1 MDPDGEPSGAP
12 WHAMAA
18 LPLFEALN
26 SAEVRDFMA
35 ILLETLRPVADPIS
49 VRLLLADVEER
60 VLNVWGESGPHP
72 PFPAR
77 WVDIEG
83 SMHGEVYR
91 TGMPARV
98 EIDGH
103 QTVIAPVAARRERMG
118 VLEVLFDR
126 PTTED
131 IEAAVSTSGL
141 LLGYV
146 ITAADGWTDEFH
158 VARRRKDMTLAAEIQ
173 WNLLPLAA
181 VSGHRASLACALEPA
196 YEVGGDAFD
205 YSYGRRFITIG
216 IFDAMGRG
224 VNAARMSALGVAA
237 FRNARRCG
245 RNLADQA
252 RFIHETLEERFDQSG
267 YMTGQL
273 LAVDLEDPRDSLIV
287 NAGHPAPLRQRDGDI
302 ERLELEVDLPF
313 GMPFENRLTAQPIE
327 LRKGDRLILSS
338 DGVVEARPDGG
349 TPFGEATFMESARR
363 LQGVAPREAARKL
376 VAEVRAH
383 RAGEL
388 TDDATLII
396 LDLTR

>member
-1 MDPDGEPSGAP
+1 
-12 WHAMAA
+12 
-18 LPLFEALN
+18 
-26 SAEVRDFMA
+26 
-35 ILLETLRPVADPIS
+35 
-49 VRLLLADVEER
+49 
-60 VLNVWGESGPHP
+60 
-72 PFPAR
+72 
-77 WVDIEG
+77 
-83 SMHGEVYR
+83 
-91 TGMPARV
+91 V

-103 QTVIAPVAARRERMG
+103 QAILSPVAARRERMG

-126 PTTED
+126 PTTGD

-141 LLGYV
+141 LLGYL

-181 VSGHRASLACALEPA
+181 VSADRASLACALEPA

-205 YSYGRRFITIG
+205 YSYGRRLITIG

-224 VNAARMSALGVAA
+224 VNAARASALGVAA
-237 FRNARRCG
+237 FRNGRRCG
-245 RNLADQA
+245 RDLADQA
-252 RFIHETLEERFDQSG
+252 RFIHEALVDRFDQSG

-273 LAVDLEDPRDSLIV
+273 LAVDLDDPQESLIV
-287 NAGHPAPLRQRDGDI
+287 NAGHPTPLLQRGGDI

-313 GMPFENRLTAQPIE
+313 GMPFENRLIAQPLE
-327 LRKGDRLILSS
+327 LRKGDRLVLSS
-338 DGVVEARPDGG
+338 DGMVEARPDGG
-349 TPFGEATFMESARR
+349 TPFGDSRLMESAQR

-396 LDLTR
+396 LDLKR